1 MIRIGMGTFGV
12 GDLMRHEKS
21 FRENPRMKLVLA
33 SLRKRDRSKYREDEH
48 IHQRLKQLLASG
60 ELLTPQL
67 LAG

>member
-1 MIRIGMGTFGV
+1 
-12 GDLMRHEKS
+12 
-21 FRENPRMKLVLA
+21 MKLVLA